1 MHLAIQYLDL
11 LVLDEFLFKKPFEDA
26 ESFVGTMSTLR
37 FDEYLLAATAM
48 LLASKFYEPDENLI
62 MISEI

>member
-1 MHLAIQYLDL
+1 LAIQYLDL
-11 LVLDEFLFKKPFEDA
+11 LVLDEFLFKKAFDDE
-26 ESFVGTMSTLR
+26 ESFVGTMSALR
-37 FDEYLLAATAM
+37 FDEYMLAATAM

>member
-1 MHLAIQYLDL
+1 MDL
-11 LVLDEFLFKKPFEDA
+11 LLLDEFLFRQPFEDS
-26 ESFVGTMSTLR
+26 EFFDGTLSPLK
-37 FDEYLLAATAM
+37 FNENLLGVTSV

>member
-1 MHLAIQYLDL
+1 MDL
-11 LVLDEFLFKKPFEDA
+11 LLLDEFLFQNPFNDTN
-26 ESFVGTMSTLR
+26 FFDGPLSTLK
-37 FDEYLLAATAM
+37 FNANLLGVTAL